1 MIGYGLG
8 IPRALGSGRF
18 MQKIE
23 NAEWKARRLSHLLCG
38 RDLASWAKMSRPRT
52 DSGTKLQASL
62 LRRSQL
68 SQF

>member
-23 NAEWKARRLSHLLCG
+23 NAEWKLVGYHIFYVAA
-38 RDLASWAKMSRPRT
+38 DLASWAKMSRPRT